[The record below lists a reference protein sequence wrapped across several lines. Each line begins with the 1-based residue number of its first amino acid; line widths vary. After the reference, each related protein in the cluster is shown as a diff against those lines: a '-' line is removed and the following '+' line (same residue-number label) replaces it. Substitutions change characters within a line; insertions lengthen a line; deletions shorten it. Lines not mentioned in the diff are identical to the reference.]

1 MVKKINEYSD
11 EGLLTLF
18 SNAMN
23 LIEKGQR
30 VQEAEDVIK
39 KIELEWEERLKQYL
53 FADEKADRPSRGM
66 LKTIGYAVGNDGVGT
81 VKRQLLLDHLIQG
94 TLPFCGSPAYM
105 AEWGY
110 PNSKKRYR
118 KLRDV
123 LNQLVYKNRNFQEMA
138 SAIIHWQTDLEYI
151 KGKWKHL
158 LD

>member
-1 MVKKINEYSD
+1 MVKKIKEYSD

-39 KIELEWEERLKQYL
+39 EIEIEWEERLKKYL

-81 VKRQLLLDHLIQG
+81 ARRQLLLDHLIQG

-123 LNQLVYKNRNFQEMA
+123 LSQLVYKNRNFQEMA
-138 SAIIHWQTDLEYI
+138 AAIIHWQTDLEYI
-151 KGKWKHL
+151 KKNYNHL
-158 LD
+158 LN

>member
-1 MVKKINEYSD
+1 MVKKIIEYTD

-39 KIELEWEERLKQYL
+39 KIELEWEERLKKYL

-81 VKRQLLLDHLIQG
+81 VRRQLLLDHLGQKFNRIVSFKRTRERFVAG
-94 TLPFCGSPAYM
+94 LFSGICSVCWLYFGS
-105 AEWGY
+105 
-110 PNSKKRYR
+110 
-118 KLRDV
+118 
-123 LNQLVYKNRNFQEMA
+123 
-138 SAIIHWQTDLEYI
+138 
-151 KGKWKHL
+151 
-158 LD
+158 